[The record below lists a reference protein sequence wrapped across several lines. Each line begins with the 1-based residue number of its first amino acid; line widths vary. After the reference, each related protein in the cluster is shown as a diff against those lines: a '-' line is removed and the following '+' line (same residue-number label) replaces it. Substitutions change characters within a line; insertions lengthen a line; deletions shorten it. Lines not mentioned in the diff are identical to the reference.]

1 MRLNNASTNNL
12 AIYSG
17 VKTNALGKFV
27 KKYNLNVPELEKDV
41 MKYRRIRLELAS
53 AVSGYEDNEIVQ
65 ESKAIDSLDESRR
78 ATEFFDSKHGKIIYK
93 LLKKNGKA
101 FDRELVQQY
110 LDKLENNDLKWARIM
125 DHIASDLGLNYASY
139 NTFGEQEG
147 AMLDAIEKLYH
158 QHLSPENEPT
168 SSKSDAKAD
177 YIEGENGSNQT
188 LKKRRY
194 QITEGQLQK
203 LFENIIEKD
212 HKHFTIQSKQ
222 SHSIQENILD
232 DTYTFEVYDGRLA
245 KFLDFIKDNPNISV
259 DKKKRDGHYYH
270 VTLKNSG
277 RFEAWNEIVT
287 FYKSAIKI

>member
-101 FDRELVQQY
+101 FDRDLVQQY
-110 LDKLENNDLKWARIM
+110 LDQLESNDLKWARIM
-125 DHIASDLGLNYASY
+125 DLIASDLGLNYASY
-139 NTFGEQEG
+139 GTFEAQEKD
-147 AMLDAIEKLYH
+147 MLDAIEKLYN
-158 QHLSPENEPT
+158 QYQGSKNESKPFKSDTKAASNEGDNGPNEP
-168 SSKSDAKAD
+168 
-177 YIEGENGSNQT
+177 
-188 LKKRRY
+188 LKRRRY
-194 QITEGQLQK
+194 QITEGQFQQLV
-203 LFENIIEKD
+203 ENMLEEQYTQTPAQD
-212 HKHFTIQSKQ
+212 FD
-222 SHSIQENILD
+222 SIQENILD
-232 DTYTFEVYDGRLA
+232 DTYTFDVYEGRLS
-245 KFLDFIKDNPNISV
+245 KFLDFIKNQPNISV
-259 DKKKRDGHYYH
+259 EKQKRDGHYIH
-270 VTLKNSG
+270 LTLKKSG
-277 RFEAWNEIVT
+277 RFDAWNEIVT